1 MSKLLCAAL
10 LMLAIG
16 CKEKA
21 ADAPKPSEPSPSQ
34 PASDPSPAS
43 RKAEAP
49 KLPDQP
55 AQAGSGSG
63 SGSGVPVAVESKE
76 PGAVERHKVGGV
88 PRGAFPI
95 NQASEQIK
103 KQKARQR

>member
-1 MSKLLCAAL
+1 MSKLWCAAL
-10 LMLAIG
+10 LTLAIG

-49 KLPDQP
+49 KLPDQ

-63 SGSGVPVAVESKE
+63 SGSAVPVAAESKE
-76 PGAVERHKVGGV
+76 PGKVERHKVGGV

-103 KQKARQR
+103 KQRARQQ